1 MKNSKQAAVKLPEWL
16 KEENDEVFSIVASL
30 MFGWAFRGEEAGK
43 DLRQEMSETYDDSS
57 EEDLDRAYSLLVEH
71 GIVKVDERK

>member
-30 MFGWAFRGEEAGK
+30 MFGWAFYGEEAGK
-43 DLRQEMSETYDDSS
+43 SLRQEMSETYDDSS